1 MAHHPATPIKLS
13 GAKTKKSTNT
23 KLSSHNNIQQ
33 HKVISQLEL
42 FKWKRELVRTNT
54 TFFNGLPK
62 AIKESLHAYKG
73 NAYLE
78 MNNFLR
84 NPYDQYEPFGP
95 FRLDDDRMMI
105 LTPTLR
111 AEFIKVKKTIT
122 GATTLKE
129 LQDIVF
135 KYHINP
141 YYNAIIQLDKIFR
154 KQTVPKLKSIHPDN
168 PMVVLYKGSKVP
180 QSLTVKRPGSIITFN
195 EFLSTSLTPEIATMF
210 MGTQEPKMDQV
221 LFIIHGYESNPY
233 IYVDWEPTRTGV
245 MKDMKYTPYGD
256 EYEILLPRGCQFKI
270 VKKYSTTEYNSYYG
284 HIELD
289 KKKVAKLN
297 PLYDNIDDVNNSF
310 FDRKEV
316 KSILESVFDILV
328 IELEYVATK
337 PAKLKPISLDTT
349 CGFQINFSKYIKP
362 VKATS
367 SSQSKSGKANQKLI

>member
-1 MAHHPATPIKLS
+1 MSHHPATPNKLS
-13 GAKTKKSTNT
+13 GTKTKKVTTN
-23 KLSSHNNIQQ
+23 KLSSINNIQH

-54 TFFNGLPK
+54 AFFNSLSRT
-62 AIKESLHAYKG
+62 IKESLHAYKG
-73 NAYLE
+73 NAYRE

-95 FRLDDDRMMI
+95 FRIDDHRSMI
-105 LTPTLR
+105 LPTKLR
-111 AEFIKVKKTIT
+111 EEFIKVKKTIT

-129 LQDIVF
+129 LQDIIF

-168 PMVVLYKGSKVP
+168 PKVILYKGTKAP
-180 QSLTVKRPGSIITFN
+180 QTLTAKRPGSLITFN
-195 EFLSTSLTPEIATMF
+195 EFLSTSLTPEIAIMF
-210 MGTQEPKMDQV
+210 MGIQETKMDQV

-256 EYEILLPRGCQFKI
+256 EYEVLLPRGCQFKI
-270 VKKYSTTEYNSYYG
+270 IKKYRTTDYNSYYG
-284 HIELD
+284 NIELD
-289 KKKVAKLN
+289 KHKITKLN
-297 PLYDNIDDVNNSF
+297 PLYNNIDNVNNSF

-328 IELEYVATK
+328 IELEYITTK

-349 CGFQINFSKYIKP
+349 SGFQINFSKYIK
-362 VKATS
+362 ATHASPDKS
-367 SSQSKSGKANQKLI
+367 SKDNQKSN